1 LKPLSL
7 QCGECQHQYQQPF
20 TLNVSDFFGWGF

>member
-1 LKPLSL
+1 L